1 MGNGHESDFTPL
13 PASQGKNVHN
23 RVGISPSVRSLSAH
37 AELECARYADLR
49 ACPTS
54 VSDWRASPNNMR
66 VFS

>member
-1 MGNGHESDFTPL
+1 MRVTSHHYRR
-13 PASQGKNVHN
+13 SQGKNVHN
-23 RVGISPSVRSLSAH
+23 RVGISPNVRSLSAH